1 MHTPAADNR
10 ARVEEEDCEI
20 FKSHNLLQ
28 YVGRNKS
35 FNDR

>member
-1 MHTPAADNR
+1 MHTLAPDNR
-10 ARVEEEDCEI
+10 KDGKGDCEI